1 MQSVMEPSRAFLRC
15 CSQKN
20 RGEPANG
27 AHFAIRAMW
36 PVPRK
41 NPPWL
46 RQALVGSAW
55 PTILSLLHPSVP
67 HKSTPCKPHDD
78 EDADIRKKLD
88 RVRNQKWQHRRC
100 GQIWTSEV
108 GCTTSCH
115 GCRGHHALRVSGCAL
130 LRARLAHSGPGPTG
144 GHAYRQR
151 RAGGLVGSATAQ
163 LTSHDIHAT

>member
-1 MQSVMEPSRAFLRC
+1 MLLPKKSRRTCKWCSLRDTGGVA
-15 CSQKN
+15 SASKKS
-20 RGEPANG
+20 GPG
-27 AHFAIRAMW
+27 AAM
-36 PVPRK
+36 V
-41 NPPWL
+41 L
-46 RQALVGSAW
+46 LLAAW
-55 PTILSLLHPSVP
+55 PTILSLPHPSVP
-67 HKSTPCKPHDD
+67 HKSTPSKPHDD

-108 GCTTSCH
+108 GCATSCH

-130 LRARLAHSGPGPTG
+130 LRARPAHSGPGPTG